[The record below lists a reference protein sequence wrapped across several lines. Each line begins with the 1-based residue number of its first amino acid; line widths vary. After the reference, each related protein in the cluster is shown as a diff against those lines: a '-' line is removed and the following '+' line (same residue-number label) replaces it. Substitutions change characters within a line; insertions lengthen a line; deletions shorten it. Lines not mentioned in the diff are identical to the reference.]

1 MGNRCNSSTC
11 KMSIKLVLLF
21 GLMIAPWTLD
31 AAAIQNTANL
41 VTEQTV
47 NENTVEVKFTDIS
60 EETAGETVEQTTS
73 VEEISEEL
81 TTEEKTEENTE
92 ELTTEEEKN
101 RRTNYR
107 RRKNRENS

>member
-81 TTEEKTEENTE
+81 TTVEEKTEKTVEKSSVSTENDHIP
-92 ELTTEEEKN
+92 
-101 RRTNYR
+101 
-107 RRKNRENS
+107 S